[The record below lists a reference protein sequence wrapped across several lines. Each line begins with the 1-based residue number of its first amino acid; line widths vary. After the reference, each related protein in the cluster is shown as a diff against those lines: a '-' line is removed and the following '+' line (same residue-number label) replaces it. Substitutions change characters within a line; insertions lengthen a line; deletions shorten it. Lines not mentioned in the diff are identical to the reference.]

1 MEEISMAQMT
11 KLALAQSLKQLMA
24 ERTLDKITIKEVVAR
39 CGVNRQT
46 FYYHFRDIYHLL
58 DWMFA
63 NEGQEFAK
71 KYPDIQKA
79 DDGQT
84 ILRSLCTYLQ
94 ENRSVMLNIYNSLGR
109 ELLDRYLCRE
119 IATLLTDSLQA
130 RSDRAGVT
138 PEQLAFLINFY
149 KHAFVGATLD
159 WFQTG
164 MPGETEKIVAQFA
177 PILKGTFD
185 SAMKRMANS

>member
-1 MEEISMAQMT
+1 MAQMT

-24 ERTLDKITIKEVVAR
+24 ERTLDKITVKEVVAR

-71 KYPDIQKA
+71 KYPDIHKA

-94 ENRSVMLNIYNSLGR
+94 DNRIVMLNIYNSLGR

-119 IATLLTDSLQA
+119 TVTLLTNSLQD
-130 RSDRAGVT
+130 RSDRAGVKA
-138 PEQLAFLINFY
+138 EQLAFLINFY

-164 MPGETEKIVAQFA
+164 MPGETEQIVAQFA

>member
-1 MEEISMAQMT
+1 MT
-11 KLALAQSLKQLMA
+11 KLALAQSLKQIMA
-24 ERTLDKITIKEVVAR
+24 ERTLDKITVKEVVAR

-63 NEGQEFAK
+63 NEGQEFTRR
-71 KYPDIQKA
+71 YPNVHNA

-84 ILRSLCTYLQ
+84 AIRSLCDYLQ
-94 ENRSVMLNIYNSLGR
+94 ENRDVMMNIYNSLGR

-119 IATLLTDSLQA
+119 MATLLTNSLQA
-130 RSDRAGVT
+130 RADRAGVT
-138 PEQLAFLINFY
+138 EEQLAFLVNFY
-149 KHAFVGATLD
+149 KHAFVGASLD
-159 WFQTG
+159 WFQKG
-164 MPGETEKIVAQFA
+164 MPGKTEEIVAQFA

-185 SAMKRMANS
+185 SAMKRMSNS

>member
-1 MEEISMAQMT
+1 MAPMT

-24 ERTLDKITIKEVVAR
+24 ERTLDKITVKEVVAR

-63 NEGQEFAK
+63 NEGQQFSK
-71 KYPDIQKA
+71 KYPEFHTP

-84 ILRSLCTYLQ
+84 AIRSLCTYLQ
-94 ENRSVMLNIYNSLGR
+94 ENREVMMNIYNSLGR

-119 IATLLTDSLQA
+119 MATLLTNSLQV
-130 RSDRAGVT
+130 RAIKLGVSQV
-138 PEQLAFLINFY
+138 QLEFLVNFY
-149 KHAFVGATLD
+149 KHAFVGASLD
-159 WFQTG
+159 WFQKG
-164 MPGETEKIVAQFA
+164 MPGETEEIVALYA

-185 SAMKRMANS
+185 SALKRMATT

>member
-1 MEEISMAQMT
+1 
-11 KLALAQSLKQLMA
+11 MA
-24 ERTLDKITIKEVVAR
+24 ERTLDKITVKEVVAR

-63 NEGQEFAK
+63 NEGQEFTK
-71 KYPDIQKA
+71 KYPNVHSA

-84 ILRSLCTYLQ
+84 AVRSLCTYLQ
-94 ENRSVMLNIYNSLGR
+94 DNRAVMMNIYNSLGR

-119 IATLLTDSLQA
+119 MATLLTNSLQA
-130 RSDRAGVT
+130 RADRAGVT
-138 PEQLAFLINFY
+138 EAQLAFLVNFY
-149 KHAFVGATLD
+149 KHAFVGASLD
-159 WFQTG
+159 WFQKG
-164 MPGETEKIVAQFA
+164 MPGETEEIVAQFA

-185 SAMKRMANS
+185 SAMKRMSNS

>member
-1 MEEISMAQMT
+1 MAQMT

-24 ERTLDKITIKEVVAR
+24 ERTLDKITVKEVVAR

-58 DWMFA
+58 DWMFV

-71 KYPDIQKA
+71 QYPDVHKA

-84 ILRSLCTYLQ
+84 VIRSLCTYLQ
-94 ENRSVMLNIYNSLGR
+94 DNRSVMLSIYNSLGR
-109 ELLDRYLCRE
+109 ELLDRYLCKE
-119 IATLLTDSLQA
+119 IATLLHTTLKVRA
-130 RSDRAGVT
+130 EKAGVT
-138 PEQLAFLINFY
+138 QQQLDFLINFY
-149 KHAFVGATLD
+149 KHAFVGAALD
-159 WFQTG
+159 WFQSG
-164 MPGETEKIVAQFA
+164 MPGETEQIVAQFA

>member
-1 MEEISMAQMT
+1 MAQMT

>member
-1 MEEISMAQMT
+1 
-11 KLALAQSLKQLMA
+11 MA

-63 NEGQEFAK
+63 NEGQEFTK
-71 KYPDIQKA
+71 KYPEIHTA
-79 DDGQT
+79 DDGET
-84 ILRSLCTYLQ
+84 AIRALCTYLQ
-94 ENRSVMLNIYNSLGR
+94 ENRDVMMNVYNSLGR
-109 ELLDRYLCRE
+109 ELLDKYLCRE
-119 IATLLTDSLQA
+119 MATLLTNTLQA
-130 RSDRAGVT
+130 RADRAGAT
-138 PEQLAFLINFY
+138 QEQLEFLVNFY
-149 KHAFVGATLD
+149 KHAFVGASLD
-159 WFQTG
+159 WFQKG
-164 MPGETEKIVAQFA
+164 LPGEIDKIVALYS

>member
-1 MEEISMAQMT
+1 MAQMT
-11 KLALAQSLKQLMA
+11 KLALSQSLKQLMA
-24 ERTLDKITIKEVVAR
+24 ERTLDKITVKEVVAR

-63 NEGQEFAK
+63 NEGQEFTK
-71 KYPDIQKA
+71 KYPDVHNA

-84 ILRSLCTYLQ
+84 AIRSLCTYLQ
-94 ENRSVMLNIYNSLGR
+94 ENRSVMMNIYNSLGR

-119 IATLLTDSLQA
+119 METLLTKSLQA
-130 RSDRAGVT
+130 RAERAGVT
-138 PEQLAFLINFY
+138 QEQLAFLVNFY
-149 KHAFVGATLD
+149 KHAFVGASLD
-159 WFQTG
+159 WFQKG
-164 MPGETEKIVAQFA
+164 MPGETEEIVAQFA